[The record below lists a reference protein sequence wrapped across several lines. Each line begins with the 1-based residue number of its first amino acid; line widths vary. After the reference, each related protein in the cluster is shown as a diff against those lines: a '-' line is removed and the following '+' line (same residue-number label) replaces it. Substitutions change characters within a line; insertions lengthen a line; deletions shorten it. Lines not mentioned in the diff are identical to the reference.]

1 MITAGIDMGAK
12 NVKVVIVKDGKL
24 LAKGQIPSGF
34 DQKADAE
41 KIFNEVLEGA
51 GLSRDEIDHV
61 VATGAGKS
69 QAPYANGEISMMG
82 ADALGGSYLFPSAR
96 TVIDVGAEEGRAVKC
111 DDKGRMVD
119 FVINERC
126 AAGAGTFVEAMSRAL
141 EVKLEE
147 IGPLSLKAE
156 RAVPMNAQCTI
167 FAESEVVTLIHE
179 KTSKADIARAIHDAI
194 ADRIASMTRRLG
206 IQKDIV
212 LVGGVARNVGF
223 VSSLEK
229 TIGVNLLIPEEP
241 EFVGALGAALLP
253 QKGIRRNENE

>member
-12 NVKVVIVKDGKL
+12 NVKVVILEDEKV
-24 LAKGQIPSGF
+24 LAKGQILSGF

-41 KIFNEVLEGA
+41 KIFNEVLEKA
-51 GLSRDEIDHV
+51 GLAHDKIDHV
-61 VATGAGKS
+61 VATGAGKDL
-69 QAPYANGEISMMG
+69 APYANGEISMMG
-82 ADALGGSYLFPSAR
+82 ADALGGSFLFPSAR
-96 TVIDVGAEEGRAVKC
+96 TVIDVGAEEGRAVRC
-111 DDKGRMVD
+111 DDKGKMVD

-206 IQKDIV
+206 IQKDVV
-212 LVGGVARNVGF
+212 LVGGVAKNVGF

-229 TIGVNLLIPEEP
+229 TLGVSLLIPEEP

-253 QKGIRRNENE
+253 QKET